1 MRWCNTFG
9 VGRNPNK
16 FGEDV
21 IIDLGITPEDVKD
34 DSGTEIIAS
43 IRLDK
48 EGVEN
53 LIRTLQRFI
62 SE

>member
-9 VGRNPNK
+9 VARNPNK

-21 IIDLGITPEDVKD
+21 IIDLGITPEEIKD

-43 IRLDK
+43 IRLDR
-48 EGVEN
+48 EGVED
-53 LIRTLQRFI
+53 LICTLQHYM